1 MENQSPKTNGQRP
14 ASVESVRREMEA
26 ETIENEDEL
35 ETFRVEYLGRKRG
48 KVGALFDRI
57 PELDPE
63 ERPAFGKAVNALK
76 EDAQAKLDAARERL
90 QQEKR
95 AAGPDLDLTLPGRPP
110 MPAGSLHPLRETLG
124 EVSGIFER
132 FGFSVAEG
140 PEIEDDWHNFGA
152 LNFPP
157 DHPARDMQ
165 DTFFLKKHGYK
176 KHEDAPT
183 GDDSPQQR
191 SSENQ
196 DVVLRTHTSPMQIR
210 VMETDE
216 PPFRV
221 VVPGRVYRNE
231 ALSYKSYC
239 LFYQVEGLYVDEGVS
254 MGHLKQTLSLFARS
268 FFGEAVETRFRPSY
282 FPFTEPSAEMDI
294 WWDAGAGMGGQ
305 WMEILGCGMVH
316 PHVLESA
323 DVDPERYTG
332 YAFGMGIDRVTML
345 RHDVT
350 DIRTLYE
357 NDVRFLRQF

>member
-1 MENQSPKTNGQRP
+1 MPDT
-14 ASVESVRREMEA
+14 ATIDAVDALRREIEA
-26 ETIENEDEL
+26 ETLESEEEL
-35 ETFRVEYLGRKRG
+35 EAFRVAYLGRKRG
-48 KVGALFDRI
+48 KVGALFGQIQDVP
-57 PELDPE
+57 PEQ
-63 ERPAFGKAVNALK
+63 RPAFGQAVNALK
-76 EDAQAKLDAARERL
+76 EAAQAKLDTARERL
-90 QQEKR
+90 AAEER
-95 AAGPDLDLTLPGRPP
+95 AEGPALDLTLPGRPP
-110 MPAGSLHPLRETLG
+110 GPAGSLHPLAETLD
-124 EVSGIFER
+124 EVAGIFER

-165 DTFFLKKHGYK
+165 DTFFLE
-176 KHEDAPT
+176 KHEG
-183 GDDSPQQR
+183 GDQ
-191 SSENQ
+191 Q

-210 VMETDE
+210 VMENGE

-268 FFGEAVETRFRPSY
+268 FFGDDVKTRFRPSY
-282 FPFTEPSAEMDI
+282 FPFTEPSAEMDV
-294 WWDAGAGMGGQ
+294 WWEGSSDGGQ

-323 DVDPERYTG
+323 GIDPERYTG

-345 RHDVT
+345 RYDIT

-357 NDVRFLRQF
+357 NDVRFLDQF